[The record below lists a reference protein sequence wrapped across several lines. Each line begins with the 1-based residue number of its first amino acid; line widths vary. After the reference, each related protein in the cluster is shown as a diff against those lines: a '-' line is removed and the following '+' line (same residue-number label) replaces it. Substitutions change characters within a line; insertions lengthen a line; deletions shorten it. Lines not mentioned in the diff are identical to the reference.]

1 MVLTPGARVGA
12 YEIVALLG
20 RGGMGDVWRARDR
33 TLHRDVALKV
43 VSGSLAGAPDSLAR
57 FEREGQ
63 LLASL
68 NHPHIAAIYGV
79 EQSTAGVALVLE
91 LVEGPTLSDLIAR
104 GPVPA
109 SEALRIGRQIA
120 EALEAAHDRGIIHR
134 DLKPAN
140 VKLTSDSEVK
150 VLDFGLAKIAGESFG
165 HQDASLLTS
174 PMLGTEAGVILGTAA
189 YMSPEQAKGQ
199 AVDRRSDIWSF
210 GCVLYEML
218 TARRA
223 FEGNSL
229 SEVMVAVLTADVD
242 FARLPGATPP
252 AVRELLRRCLD
263 RSPRGRLRDI
273 GEARIVLEQPDARTS
288 ALMPQTA
295 AAGGTRRLGAR
306 AAVLLAATLLIGV
319 LLGVVG
325 AAVWMARRP
334 QALPADGMHFTL
346 PLAPAALLAP
356 SSEYRRPCDTA
367 IAISRNGRVVIFAG
381 ETGTGAA
388 AQSALYRREV
398 QQPLATL
405 IAGTG
410 GAKAGYLSPDAGSLA
425 FVGPDAT
432 LRRVAVAGGTPT
444 EISALDLRA
453 FGGGVAGGSWGE
465 DGMLVLGSHVGPLWR
480 VDSAGGTPAALTKL
494 TRDASDYA
502 HRMPHHLPNGRGL
515 LYTAVADPLNTNPRV
530 FVLPPDAAAPR
541 LLLENASDARHLRSG
556 DLAFV
561 RDGTLMV
568 APFDMDT
575 LTVTGEPHKWRPEPT
590 ACVVNDEGALRICD
604 LRHHDG
610 RAVR

>member
-20 RGGMGDVWRARDR
+20 RGGMGEVWRARDR

-43 VSGSLAGAPDSLAR
+43 VSGSLADAPDRLGR

-150 VLDFGLAKIAGESFG
+150 VLDFGLAKIADESFG

-174 PMLGTEAGVILGTAA
+174 PVLGTEAGVILGTAA

-229 SEVMVAVLTADVD
+229 SEVIVAVLTADVD
-242 FARLPGATPP
+242 FARLPDATPP

-288 ALMPQTA
+288 ALVPQTA

-306 AAVLLAATLLIGV
+306 AAVLLAGTLLIGV
-319 LLGVVG
+319 LLGAVG
-325 AAVWMARRP
+325 ASVWMAWRP

-367 IAISRNGRVVIFAG
+367 IAISRTAG
-381 ETGTGAA
+381 A
-388 AQSALYRREV
+388 
-398 QQPLATL
+398 
-405 IAGTG
+405 
-410 GAKAGYLSPDAGSLA
+410 
-425 FVGPDAT
+425 
-432 LRRVAVAGGTPT
+432 
-444 EISALDLRA
+444 
-453 FGGGVAGGSWGE
+453 
-465 DGMLVLGSHVGPLWR
+465 
-480 VDSAGGTPAALTKL
+480 
-494 TRDASDYA
+494 
-502 HRMPHHLPNGRGL
+502 
-515 LYTAVADPLNTNPRV
+515 
-530 FVLPPDAAAPR
+530 
-541 LLLENASDARHLRSG
+541 
-556 DLAFV
+556 
-561 RDGTLMV
+561 
-568 APFDMDT
+568 
-575 LTVTGEPHKWRPEPT
+575 
-590 ACVVNDEGALRICD
+590 
-604 LRHHDG
+604 
-610 RAVR
+610 